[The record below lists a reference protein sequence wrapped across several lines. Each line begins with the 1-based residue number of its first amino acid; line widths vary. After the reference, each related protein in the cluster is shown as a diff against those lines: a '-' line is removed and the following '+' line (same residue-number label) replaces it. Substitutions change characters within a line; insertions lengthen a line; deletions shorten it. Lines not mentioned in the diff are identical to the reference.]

1 MNVSYCFPCW
11 KLPDKVRHDARFPF
25 GYRLSAVFQAFQY
38 PCHVIAQGAH
48 RLQSLGVLRGFA
60 RQTTMHA
67 VPVLGAYDGHV
78 VYREILVQPV
88 ERGACPSAPTDGYGS
103 RRFVAQQRRRGIKQP
118 VEQGAERTVG
128 ARIIDGRT
136 DDDAVRRFQFLT
148 DRGVQRIAEHASA
161 RFRTTVAGDAPLY
174 RFGADG
180 DDFRL
185 DAIRFKGFRHFRQGN
200 VSVSFALRTS
210 INQ

>member
-88 ERGACPSAPTDGYGS
+88 ERGACSSAPTDGYGS

-136 DDDAVRRFQFLT
+136 DDDAVRRFQSRIVVYSASPNTHLP
-148 DRGVQRIAEHASA
+148 DSAQRLQAMHPCTALVPMETI
-161 RFRTTVAGDAPLY
+161 
-174 RFGADG
+174 
-180 DDFRL
+180 
-185 DAIRFKGFRHFRQGN
+185 
-200 VSVSFALRTS
+200 SVSMLFASRAFATS
-210 INQ
+210 DKAM